1 MITSGPR
8 RKKDGGARR
17 LDSFPRWR
25 RSISLPPSSPPPPP
39 PLATSLD
46 VRWGKKDGGAFPLG
60 SFQDGADHSPFLRLL
75 LLLLHWLRLS
85 TFDGGK
91 EEDEKKI
98 FRTSISAPLPSSSL
112 GDGDWGI
119 CIIFVLF
126 VFRFCF
132 ITMGRDAYTFHFLS
146 LSRFFVLFS
155 FSFSLSLFFSFSL
168 LFLSLSLVLSL
179 GLSRFSFVFFWFLF
193 PSVSILFFCFTPC
206 VFGRV
211 ISCVL
216 ILLLIGRFY

>member
-1 MITSGPR
+1 MCFLYIHLTVASGRFFNCLGAHIVTSGPR
-8 RKKDGGARR
+8 R
-17 LDSFPRWR
+17 
-25 RSISLPPSSPPPPP
+25 
-39 PLATSLD
+39 
-46 VRWGKKDGGAFPLG
+46 KKDGGAFPLG

-168 LFLSLSLVLSL
+168 PFLSLSLSLSRSLSL
-179 GLSRFSFVFFWFLF
+179 LFCFLLVSLSFRFYSL
-193 PSVSILFFCFTPC
+193 FCFTPC